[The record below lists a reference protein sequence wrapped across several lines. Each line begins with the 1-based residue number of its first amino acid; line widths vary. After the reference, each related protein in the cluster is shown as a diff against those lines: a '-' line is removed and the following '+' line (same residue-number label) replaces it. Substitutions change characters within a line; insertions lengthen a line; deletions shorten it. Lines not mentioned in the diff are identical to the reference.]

1 MGRREGGAE
10 QAARAA
16 DPGVRGAAGA
26 GRGVG
31 VDLALACPA

>member
-1 MGRREGGAE
+1 MGRREGGAA
-10 QAARAA
+10 AARAA

-31 VDLALACPA
+31 VDLARACPA